1 MSAAKPFQ
9 SVWADIGEAETELL
23 IAVLRS
29 AAAAHARLVKDREAG
44 RPAHPYAEH
53 MAMDVESRLRALLGY
68 SPHVAENFVSP
79 DWRKRR
85 AIAESDVVR
94 PNG

>member
-1 MSAAKPFQ
+1 MSGAKPFQ

-23 IAVLRS
+23 TEALRS

-44 RPAHPYAEH
+44 RPSHPYAEH
-53 MAMDVESRLRALLGY
+53 MAMDVESRLRTLVGH
-68 SPHVAENFVSP
+68 SPHVAENFVTP

-85 AIAESDVVR
+85 VSE
-94 PNG
+94 